1 MKRPRSEQALH
12 ERTGRKNITGERIK
26 TLRLERDPAWTMEL
40 LAVNLERVTGVELSI
55 STIDRIE
62 KGRRSVYDYEVVA
75 FAETLEV
82 SVGALLEPS
91 T

>member
-12 ERTGRKNITGERIK
+12 SRTGRKNITGERIK

-40 LAVNLERVTGVELSI
+40 LAANLERVTGVELSI

-75 FAETLEV
+75 FAQTLGV
-82 SVGALLEPS
+82 AVQTLLEPGI
-91 T
+91 